1 MPVQLMYYNRLRLPG
16 RIARVGGQNSTT
28 NTVTIMTK
36 KIEDKN
42 SVTLVLFSG
51 ELDKAIAAFVIATGA
66 ASMGM
71 GVNIFFT
78 FWGLNVIKKK
88 GGLIKGAGLM
98 QRMLNLM
105 NYGHAKRLALSKMN
119 MAGMGPA
126 MLKMMMSQKR
136 VPSLTEFIETA
147 HSLGVKFYPCEMS
160 MTVMGLKK
168 EDFIDECQD
177 VIGAVSYLGQAK
189 ESNVNLFI

>member
-1 MPVQLMYYNRLRLPG
+1 M
-16 RIARVGGQNSTT
+16 
-28 NTVTIMTK
+28 VTKMTEEIGK
-36 KIEDKN
+36 KN
-42 SVTLVLFSG
+42 SITLVLFSG
-51 ELDKAIAAFVIATGA
+51 ELDKAIAAFVIATAA

-88 GGLIKGAGLM
+88 GGLIKGNNLM

-105 NYGHAKRLALSKMN
+105 NYGHAKKLALSKMN
-119 MAGMGPA
+119 MAGAGPA
-126 MLKMMMSQKR
+126 MLKMMMSQKK
-136 VPSLTEFIETA
+136 VPSLTEFISTA

-177 VIGAVSYLGQAK
+177 VIGAVSYLAQAK

>member
-1 MPVQLMYYNRLRLPG
+1 MTEK
-16 RIARVGGQNSTT
+16 IANKG
-28 NTVTIMTK
+28 
-36 KIEDKN
+36 

-51 ELDKAIAAFVIATGA
+51 DLDKAMAAFVIATAA

-88 GGLIKGAGLM
+88 GGLIKGKGLM
-98 QRMLNLM
+98 QKMLNLM
-105 NYGHAKRLALSKMN
+105 NYGHAKKLALSKMN
-119 MAGMGPA
+119 MAGAGPV
-126 MLKMMMSQKR
+126 MLKMMMSQKK
-136 VPSLTEFIETA
+136 VPSLSEFIETA

-168 EDFIDECQD
+168 EDFIDECED
-177 VIGAVSYLGQAK
+177 VIGAVSYLAQAK

>member
-1 MPVQLMYYNRLRLPG
+1 
-16 RIARVGGQNSTT
+16 
-28 NTVTIMTK
+28 MTDEIK
-36 KIEDKN
+36 KKS

-51 ELDKAIAAFVIATGA
+51 DLDKAMAAFVIATAA

-88 GGLIKGAGLM
+88 GGLIKGKGLM
-98 QRMLNLM
+98 QKMLNLM
-105 NYGHAKRLALSKMN
+105 NYGHAKKLALSKMN
-119 MAGMGPA
+119 MAGAGAA
-126 MLKMMMSQKR
+126 MLKMMMSQKK
-136 VPSLTEFIETA
+136 VPSLPEFIETA
-147 HSLGVKFYPCEMS
+147 HALGVKFYPCEMS

-177 VIGAVSYLGQAK
+177 VIGAVSYLAQAK